1 MRDLVVLLLITLV
14 GTGAALWILRRTGA
28 AARPAD
34 LLPEAGQR
42 AAQHNPLSE
51 DEPRDGTRVAV
62 LEFDSPPWA
71 VTLTAPEVM
80 IGRHS
85 QDDVRIPD
93 LRVSRHHAKLIAVR
107 HGGFEIHNLTA
118 VRSEPNPMLVNGE
131 ECAHASL
138 GDGDVV
144 TLGGV
149 SFKLRLAA

>member
-1 MRDLVVLLLITLV
+1 MRDLVVILLITLV

-80 IGRHS
+80 IG
-85 QDDVRIPD
+85 
-93 LRVSRHHAKLIAVR
+93 
-107 HGGFEIHNLTA
+107 
-118 VRSEPNPMLVNGE
+118 
-131 ECAHASL
+131 
-138 GDGDVV
+138 
-144 TLGGV
+144 
-149 SFKLRLAA
+149 